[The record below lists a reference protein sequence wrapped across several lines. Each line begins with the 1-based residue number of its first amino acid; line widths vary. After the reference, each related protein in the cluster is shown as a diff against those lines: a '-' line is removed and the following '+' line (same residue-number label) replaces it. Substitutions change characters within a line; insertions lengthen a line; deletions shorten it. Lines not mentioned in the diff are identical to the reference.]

1 MGYLLAK
8 PARYFREKRL
18 GRKKRK
24 AKLQAE
30 RQKQF
35 RKGFVHKSSEPKS
48 FDVKPQL
55 PTRGKSK
62 RAFFRRRIRST
73 FY

>member
-18 GRKKRK
+18 SSKRRK
-24 AKLQAE
+24 AKLKVE

-35 RKGFVHKSSEPKS
+35 RKGFMHKGSEPKS

-62 RAFFRRRIRST
+62 RAFIRRRARR
-73 FY
+73 FF